1 MVAEYRPTTRTPRRS
16 RKNSPHGS
24 AHAYMPDKLAL
35 GATIRALWQK
45 EHRLGS
51 YAPVEEVCLDLD
63 ELDIEALRALRAR
76 VLMRLRERVAAKQQA
91 EQVTT

>member
-16 RKNSPHGS
+16 RKNARHPGNVSS
-24 AHAYMPDKLAL
+24 YVPDKLAL
-35 GATIRALWQK
+35 GATIRALWRK
-45 EHRLGS
+45 ERRLGG

-76 VLMRLRERVAAKQQA
+76 VTLRLREQTQPA
-91 EQVTT
+91 EELTT